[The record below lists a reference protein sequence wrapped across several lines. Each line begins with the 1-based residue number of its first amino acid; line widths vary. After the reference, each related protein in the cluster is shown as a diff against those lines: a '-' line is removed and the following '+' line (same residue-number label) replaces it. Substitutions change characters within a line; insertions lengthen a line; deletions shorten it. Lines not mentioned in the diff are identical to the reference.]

1 MTKKEERNQNRN
13 EIDVN
18 QGGGVKN
25 AKTIK
30 NTVLARLQEDLGK
43 LEAGTN
49 DGPWTRQWQMAI
61 EMPSQSS
68 TGKTLNHCRQP

>member
-49 DGPWTRQWQMAI
+49 DGPWT
-61 EMPSQSS
+61 
-68 TGKTLNHCRQP
+68 